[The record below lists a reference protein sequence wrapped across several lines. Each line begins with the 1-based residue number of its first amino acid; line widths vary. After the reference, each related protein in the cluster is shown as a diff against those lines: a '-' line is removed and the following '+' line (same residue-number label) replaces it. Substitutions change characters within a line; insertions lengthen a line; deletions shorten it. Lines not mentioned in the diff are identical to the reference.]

1 MAHKRIEFTENQK
14 AQIYSRDRATCAF
27 SGLSLWLLD
36 IGIRPNW
43 DMDWVDHI
51 RPSASGG
58 DASLDNGICA
68 SSTFNAKKRDNTSD
82 NVFFVQFGNIT
93 EDYLKVFGAPPTT
106 LVEQLGR
113 LKNLEPADW
122 FFNRCIANTY
132 IAFNWRCN
140 LEFNSI
146 KHKRDD
152 IYWFNAAWKRL
163 QIYNKK
169 RNKKNFLERGLV
181 RESIPFGISD
191 LLMAEKISTKE
202 DYLEWAERIF
212 SIYKHN
218 YELLNLYVKNKSS
231 HDRTNL
237 ISEAKN
243 KEQINPELLRAL
255 SIHLDGY
262 LT

>member
-14 AQIYSRDRATCAF
+14 SQIYARDRATCAF

-58 DASLDNGICA
+58 DASLENGICA

-93 EDYLKVFGAPPTT
+93 EDYIKVFGVPPKA
-106 LVEQLGR
+106 LIEQLSR

-140 LEFNSI
+140 LEFNAV

-152 IYWFNAAWKRL
+152 LYWLNAAWKRL
-163 QIYNKK
+163 QIYKKK
-169 RNKKNFLERGLV
+169 RNTKNLIERGLV
-181 RESIPFGISD
+181 YNPQSFGITE
-191 LLMAEKISTKE
+191 LLKAEKINTKD
-202 DYLEWAERIF
+202 DYFEWIE
-212 SIYKHN
+212 SIYPMYKIN
-218 YELLNLYVKNKSS
+218 YALLNSYLKNKGS
-231 HDRTNL
+231 DQRTHL
-237 ISEAKN
+237 INEERN
-243 KEQINPELLRAL
+243 KCGINPELLNAI
-255 SIHLDGY
+255 SIHLDGS
-262 LT
+262 